1 MSLAMAMISVLP
13 SFAQLVATKDL
24 VAMPESQATTQ
35 SEPKVVTNTTAD
47 SKEADCVVG
56 IRDGVIVREEPEHL
70 RLEIIQADPRLVY
83 AGATILVTLRLTNDG
98 DQPVSVPW
106 ETGRVEPEEVPDRNE
121 TSYEWANIHLKLG
134 TLKDRQQAN
143 YLKGEANLFAAPTKQ
158 EQHKELRPGQWVEV
172 KFQSAIECHSNE
184 KGACH
189 PFEADNNAQL
199 TADWWESLSTHESEG
214 CNAWRGYYKSRTI
227 ESSPVQIVYVA
238 TPLEEDPP
246 VQKP

>member
-1 MSLAMAMISVLP
+1 
-13 SFAQLVATKDL
+13 
-24 VAMPESQATTQ
+24 
-35 SEPKVVTNTTAD
+35 
-47 SKEADCVVG
+47 
-56 IRDGVIVREEPEHL
+56 L
-70 RLEIIQADPRLVY
+70 RLEIVQADPRLVY
-83 AGATILVTLRLTNDG
+83 NGALIQVTVRLTNDG
-98 DQPVSVPW
+98 SQPVLVPW
-106 ETGRVEPEEVPDRNE
+106 EVGSVEPERAPDSNE
-121 TSYEWANIHLKLG
+121 TSYERANIHLKLG
-134 TLKDRQQAN
+134 TLKDREQAS
-143 YLKGEANLFAAPTKQ
+143 YLKGEADLFAAPNSH
-158 EQHKELRPGQWVEV
+158 EQHKELLPGQWVEV

-238 TPLEEDPP
+238 TPLEKHSP